1 MLNKKTRIVI
11 SSLGGITFTALLV
24 AASLR
29 RANHK
34 SIQVSTLSGHI
45 SSKNNNNTFC
55 TTSIYKQEEGR
66 QLQSIFPRQGSYT
79 VEVTMTATAVDT
91 TICTSITNTGKDI
104 AEIRLALA
112 GVMPSP
118 TEPSRTIMSAIIA
131 SPSHTPKE
139 QEISISDE
147 ARKVGESL
155 KELIATAI
163 KEAKESA
170 KGTVK
175 RLKEETSGI
184 AATTDSKD
192 IQSQRSNVNALVE
205 HFERMM
211 KEIRKENYDE
221 QIKLLQSYKDL
232 LQTQIKVVKARGTM
246 ARKLKP
252 GA

>member
-1 MLNKKTRIVI
+1 MI
-11 SSLGGITFTALLV
+11 SSLVGITLTALLV

-45 SSKNNNNTFC
+45 SSKNNNNNTFC
-55 TTSIYKQEEGR
+55 TTSIYKQEVGR
-66 QLQSIFPRQGSYT
+66 QSQSISPRQGSYT
-79 VEVTMTATAVDT
+79 AEVTMTANAIAVDT

-104 AEIRLALA
+104 AEIPLALA

-118 TEPSRTIMSAIIA
+118 TEPSRTIRSAIIA

-170 KGTVK
+170 KGTGK

-205 HFERMM
+205 HFESMM

-232 LQTQIKVVKARGTM
+232 LQTQSTVVKARGTM

>member
-1 MLNKKTRIVI
+1 
-11 SSLGGITFTALLV
+11 
-24 AASLR
+24 
-29 RANHK
+29 
-34 SIQVSTLSGHI
+34 
-45 SSKNNNNTFC
+45 
-55 TTSIYKQEEGR
+55 
-66 QLQSIFPRQGSYT
+66 
-79 VEVTMTATAVDT
+79 
-91 TICTSITNTGKDI
+91 
-104 AEIRLALA
+104 
-112 GVMPSP
+112 MPSP
-118 TEPSRTIMSAIIA
+118 TEPSRTIRSAIIA

-170 KGTVK
+170 KGTGK

-184 AATTDSKD
+184 AATTDSKG